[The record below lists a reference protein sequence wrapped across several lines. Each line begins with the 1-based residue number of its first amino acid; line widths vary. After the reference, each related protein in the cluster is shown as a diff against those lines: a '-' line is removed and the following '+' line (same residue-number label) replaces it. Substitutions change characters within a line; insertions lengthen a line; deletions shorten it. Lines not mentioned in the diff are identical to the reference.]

1 MEQMHDAMTAVVANP
16 ALQRIIGMAL
26 KGISHEGS
34 ADSYSCLGGKEYIDC
49 GSWTAQA

>member
-16 ALQRIIGMAL
+16 ALQRVVGMAL
-26 KGISHEGS
+26 EGISRAGTV
-34 ADSYSCLGGKEYIDC
+34 DSYNCIGGKEYIDC